1 VLKFRFKA
9 STGTQIK
16 KLMTNELNMAVIKIK
31 QQLGIQPTDTA
42 IDDLIADGTY
52 YNTLITL
59 QIFCIHMDE
68 HIFTINYSC

>member
-16 KLMTNELNMAVIKIK
+16 KLMTNELNVAVIKIK

-52 YNTLITL
+52 CSMKYASIYL
-59 QIFCIHMDE
+59 HS
-68 HIFTINYSC
+68 HG

>member
-9 STGTQIK
+9 STDPGTQIK

-52 YNTLITL
+52 
-59 QIFCIHMDE
+59 CSM
-68 HIFTINYSC
+68 NYASIYLHSHG

>member
-16 KLMTNELNMAVIKIK
+16 KLLTNELNMAVIK
-31 QQLGIQPTDTA
+31 IQPTDTA

-52 YNTLITL
+52 
-59 QIFCIHMDE
+59 CSM
-68 HIFTINYSC
+68 NYASIYLHSHG